1 MLENVRN
8 LMAHDNGRTFATIK
22 THLEAIGY
30 KVYAKVLNVNMNA
43 FPKSVNI
50 IFI

>member
-8 LMAHDNGRTFATIK
+8 LTAHDNGRTFKTIM

-30 KVYAKVLNVNMNA
+30 TVYAKILNALDFGV
-43 FPKSVNI
+43 PQKEKE
-50 IFI
+50 